1 MSETKKFTQEELDQ
15 ITKLQESNAEK
26 VSEFGQIEIEI
37 LLAEQRLE
45 NLKAAKQSSQDQ
57 YKKLQQQEQELVSSL
72 NDKYGVGTVDVN
84 TGEFIPQKWRFD
96 NLC

>member
-84 TGEFIPQKWRFD
+84 TGEFIPQK
-96 NLC
+96 